1 MRVPGGLFPLNLQRP
16 LIQFLVSLLTIIFIS
31 SSIILIAFLLGRI
44 IFGAGAA
51 DIDFAS
57 ETIIQSQRSY
67 LKFFQTMS
75 QVAIFLVP
83 ALVISWFMSGN
94 ISSWQ
99 GLDKKVS
106 PVAII
111 LVILL
116 AIASIP
122 LTSMAGILNSKM
134 NMPSWLHLVEEWM
147 QAKEQQAQYL
157 TSQLVYAAGFG
168 GMLLNILVL
177 ALVPAA
183 GEELLFRGIFQ
194 QIFQKWL
201 RSGIVAVVVTAI
213 LFATLHFQFYGF
225 IPRLILGIIFGLL
238 FLWSRSVWLPFIAH
252 LINNSVP
259 VVLSY
264 YYGWDKINGNVGDY
278 IPSGVTS
285 VIIMIVMPV
294 ALIYIIRDYYVQ
306 GRWF

>member
-1 MRVPGGLFPLNLQRP
+1 

>member
-1 MRVPGGLFPLNLQRP
+1 M
-16 LIQFLVSLLTIIFIS
+16 IQFLVSLLTIIFIS